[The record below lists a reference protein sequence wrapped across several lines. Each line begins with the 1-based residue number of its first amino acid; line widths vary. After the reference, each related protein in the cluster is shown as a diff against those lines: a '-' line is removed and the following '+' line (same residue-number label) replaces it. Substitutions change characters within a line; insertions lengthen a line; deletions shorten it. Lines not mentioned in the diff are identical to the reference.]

1 MAIHT
6 RISAFTDLGQLFKSI
21 VPSDLVENA
30 HSSEKDSK
38 IQQLIESLKLAEIHN
53 SWFTPENLSYALN
66 QWSQELTQQK
76 LENWLKKYSY
86 AEHPKNVGMVLAGNI
101 PMVGF
106 HDLLSVL
113 LSGNNAIVKTSSKDK
128 ILMDFIIDFLRN
140 YNEDLAQAI
149 TKVDRLEEYDAIIA
163 TGSNNTAR
171 YFEYYFGKVPNII
184 RKNRTSVAVLDGNE
198 TKEDLKKLGEDIFM
212 YFGLGCRNVTKL
224 YLPKGFNTDLL
235 FESFYEWNSIINHA
249 KYANNY
255 DYNRTVYLMS
265 NENVFLDNNFVILK
279 ESQDLHSPIGV
290 IYFEYYEELN
300 KVKLDLQSQRNNIQC
315 IVGHAFPETEIS
327 VSFGETQHPSLT
339 DYADG
344 VNVMD
349 FLENLKN

>member
-6 RISAFTDLGQLFKSI
+6 RISAFTDLGQLFKYI
-21 VPSDLVENA
+21 VQSDLDENN
-30 HSSEKDSK
+30 HSSAKDPK
-38 IQQLIESLKLAEIHN
+38 TQQLIESLKMAKIHN
-53 SWFTPENLSYALN
+53 SWFTPENLSYAVK
-66 QWSQELTQQK
+66 QWSNVLTQQN
-76 LENWLKKYSY
+76 LENWLKNYSF
-86 AEHPKNVGMVLAGNI
+86 AERPKNVGIILAGNI

-128 ILMDFIIDFLRN
+128 MLMDFIIDFLRN
-140 YNEDLAQAI
+140 SNEDLEKAI

-171 YFEYYFGKVPNII
+171 YFEYYFSKVPHII
-184 RKNRTSVAVLDGNE
+184 RKNRTSVAVLDGKE
-198 TKEDLKKLGEDIFM
+198 TTEDLKKLAEDIFM

-279 ESQDLHSPIGV
+279 ESKDLHSPIGV
-290 IYFEYYEELN
+290 VYFEFYEELD
-300 KVKLDLQSQRNNIQC
+300 KVKADLERQRNSIQC
-315 IVGHAFPETEIS
+315 IVGHAFPATEIS

-344 VNVMD
+344 VDVMD